1 MNSGEVV
8 NTNIKYRL
16 EFSKTD
22 RMVFIGHLDLLKF
35 FQRTFKRA
43 GIPIGHS
50 WGFNPHQLTT
60 FAVPLAL
67 GVSSVGEI
75 LDIQLTEKMD
85 CDVIKDTLNN
95 NLPEGI
101 DILQVVELEFSAE
114 NCAAAVDYADYCVT
128 LDDKYDNINEVVNEV
143 LSAEEINIERTV
155 KKKNKIVNDQSFT
168 TNIFP
173 IRLVDDQY
181 LADVV
186 NDFVMA
192 PSLRSPVAT
201 IHDNNIELYIDK
213 PDANTKSTPAAYK
226 FGGGLEVNEIR
237 LSYIGK
243 PGIVKFNEDIGG
255 TDVDCE
261 LPESMHVDIVNH
273 AVDLYRT
280 SLNCGIVGAQGAQQQ
295 QQRENV
301 RNNARDEGYEPNSR

>member
-1 MNSGEVV
+1 MTTAEMHQMFRNYAQQMGMQNVRAILPSQ
-8 NTNIKYRL
+8 I
-16 EFSKTD
+16 
-22 RMVFIGHLDLLKF
+22 DLLLNNSISDTVNQVIAQNIGTTSDRVITDNSKLNQVNALKSLYKVWKAKVQLPTAKTNYIASYILPLDNF
-35 FQRTFKRA
+35 
-43 GIPIGHS
+43 GIAS
-50 WGFNPHQLTT
+50 E
-60 FAVPLAL
+60 A
-67 GVSSVGEI
+67 
-75 LDIQLTEKMD
+75 
-85 CDVIKDTLNN
+85 KDTTIKKGDNVYAT
-95 NLPEGI
+95 PG
-101 DILQVVELEFSAE
+101 S
-114 NCAAAVDYADYCVT
+114 VDNG
-128 LDDKYDNINEVVNEV
+128 KP
-143 LSAEEINIERTV
+143 
-155 KKKNKIVNDQSFT
+155 NKIEYFFLVDLSIDYVKAEGGSSFT

-213 PDANTKSTPAAYK
+213 PDANTKGTPNAYK
-226 FGGGLEVNEIR
+226 FGGGLDVNEIR

-261 LPESMHVDIVNH
+261 LPESMHVDIVKH

-280 SLNCGIVGAQGAQQQ
+280 ALNGGIVGAQGAQQQ

-301 RNNARDEGYEPNSR
+301 RNNARDEGYEPTSR

>member
-1 MNSGEVV
+1 MTTAEMHQMFRNYAQQMGMQNVRAILPSQ
-8 NTNIKYRL
+8 I
-16 EFSKTD
+16 
-22 RMVFIGHLDLLKF
+22 DLL
-35 FQRTFKRA
+35 
-43 GIPIGHS
+43 
-50 WGFNPHQLTT
+50 
-60 FAVPLAL
+60 
-67 GVSSVGEI
+67 
-75 LDIQLTEKMD
+75 
-85 CDVIKDTLNN
+85 LNN
-95 NLPEGI
+95 SISDTVNQVIAQNIGSTSDRVITDNSKLNQVNALKSLYKVWKAKVKLPAAKTNYIASYVLPLDNFGI
-101 DILQVVELEFSAE
+101 ASEAKDSTIKKGDNVYATPGSADNGKPTKIE
-114 NCAAAVDYADYCVT
+114 YFFLVDLSIDYVKADGG
-128 LDDKYDNINEVVNEV
+128 
-143 LSAEEINIERTV
+143 S
-155 KKKNKIVNDQSFT
+155 SFT

-201 IHDNNIELYIDK
+201 IHDNTIELYIDK
-213 PDANTKSTPAAYK
+213 PDANTKTTPDAYK

-243 PGIVKFNEDIGG
+243 PGIVRFNEDIGG

-261 LPESMHVDIVNH
+261 LPESMHVDIVKH

-280 SLNCGIVGAQGAQQQ
+280 ALNGGIVGAQGAQQQ

>member
-1 MNSGEVV
+1 MTTAEMHQMFRNYAQQMGMQNVRAILPSQ
-8 NTNIKYRL
+8 I
-16 EFSKTD
+16 
-22 RMVFIGHLDLLKF
+22 DLL
-35 FQRTFKRA
+35 
-43 GIPIGHS
+43 
-50 WGFNPHQLTT
+50 
-60 FAVPLAL
+60 
-67 GVSSVGEI
+67 
-75 LDIQLTEKMD
+75 
-85 CDVIKDTLNN
+85 LNN
-95 NLPEGI
+95 SISDTVN
-101 DILQVVELEFSAE
+101 QVIAQNIGSTSDRVITDNSKLNQVNALKSLYK
-114 NCAAAVDYADYCVT
+114 VWKGKVT
-128 LDDKYDNINEVVNEV
+128 LPTPKTNYIASYMLPLENFGIATEAKETKIKKGDNVYGAPGSADVGKPKKIEYFFLVD
-143 LSAEEINIERTV
+143 LSIDYV
-155 KKKNKIVNDQSFT
+155 KADGGSLFT

-173 IRLVDDQY
+173 IRLIDDQY

-201 IHDNNIELYIDK
+201 IHDNTIELYIDK

-261 LPESMHVDIVNH
+261 LPESMHVDIVKH

-280 SLNCGIVGAQGAQQQ
+280 ALNGGIVGAQGAQQQ

>member
-85 CDVIKDTLNN
+85 CGGNKDTLNN
-95 NLPEGI
+95 NLPGGN
-101 DILQVVELEFSAE
+101 DIFQVVEIGFKSGNFSA
-114 NCAAAVDYADYCVT
+114 AGGYAD
-128 LDDKYDNINEVVNEV
+128 
-143 LSAEEINIERTV
+143 
-155 KKKNKIVNDQSFT
+155 
-168 TNIFP
+168 
-173 IRLVDDQY
+173 
-181 LADVV
+181 
-186 NDFVMA
+186 
-192 PSLRSPVAT
+192 
-201 IHDNNIELYIDK
+201 
-213 PDANTKSTPAAYK
+213 
-226 FGGGLEVNEIR
+226 
-237 LSYIGK
+237 
-243 PGIVKFNEDIGG
+243 
-255 TDVDCE
+255 
-261 LPESMHVDIVNH
+261 
-273 AVDLYRT
+273 
-280 SLNCGIVGAQGAQQQ
+280 
-295 QQRENV
+295 
-301 RNNARDEGYEPNSR
+301 

>member
-155 KKKNKIVNDQSFT
+155 KKKTKIVNIRPFIKSIVVDNDGDKT
-168 TNIFP
+168 EIYTNIATGSQGNLK
-173 IRLVDDQY
+173 I
-181 LADVV
+181 DVLL
-186 NDFVMA
+186 D
-192 PSLRSPVAT
+192 
-201 IHDNNIELYIDK
+201 YI
-213 PDANTKSTPAAYK
+213 YK
-226 FGGGLEVNEIR
+226 KMGVEFRFE
-237 LSYIGK
+237 K
-243 PGIVKFNEDIGG
+243 
-255 TDVDCE
+255 
-261 LPESMHVDIVNH
+261 VDILRGT
-273 AVDLYRT
+273 LYT
-280 SLNCGIVGAQGAQQQ
+280 DHKGELLPLCL
-295 QQRENV
+295 E
-301 RNNARDEGYEPNSR
+301 EEFM

>member
-1 MNSGEVV
+1 MVLLNSVEVFALNSGEVV

-128 LDDKYDNINEVVNEV
+128 LDDKYNNINEVVNEV

-155 KKKNKIVNDQSFT
+155 KKKTKIVN
-168 TNIFP
+168 
-173 IRLVDDQY
+173 IRPFIKSIVVD
-181 LADVV
+181 
-186 NDFVMA
+186 NDG
-192 PSLRSPVAT
+192 
-201 IHDNNIELYIDK
+201 DK
-213 PDANTKSTPAAYK
+213 PEIYANIATGSQGNLKIDVLLDYIYK
-226 FGGGLEVNEIR
+226 KMGVEFRFE
-237 LSYIGK
+237 K
-243 PGIVKFNEDIGG
+243 
-255 TDVDCE
+255 
-261 LPESMHVDIVNH
+261 VDILRGT
-273 AVDLYRT
+273 LYT
-280 SLNCGIVGAQGAQQQ
+280 DHKGELLPLCL
-295 QQRENV
+295 E
-301 RNNARDEGYEPNSR
+301 EEFM

>member
-1 MNSGEVV
+1 MLNSGEVV

-85 CDVIKDTLNN
+85 CEEIKNTLNN
-95 NLPEGI
+95 NLPEGV
-101 DILQVVELEFSAE
+101 DILQVVELQFSAE

-128 LDDKYDNINEVVNEV
+128 LDGKYDNINEVVNEI
-143 LSAEEINIERTV
+143 LSTEEINIERTV
-155 KKKNKIVNDQSFT
+155 KKKTKIVNIRPFIKSIVVDNEGDKT
-168 TNIFP
+168 EIYANIATGSQGNLKIDVLLDYIYKKMGVEF
-173 IRLVDDQY
+173 RFEKVDI
-181 LADVV
+181 
-186 NDFVMA
+186 
-192 PSLRSPVAT
+192 LRST
-201 IHDNNIELYIDK
+201 LYTDHKGELL
-213 PDANTKSTPAAYK
+213 PLC
-226 FGGGLEVNEIR
+226 LEEE
-237 LSYIGK
+237 
-243 PGIVKFNEDIGG
+243 F
-255 TDVDCE
+255 
-261 LPESMHVDIVNH
+261 M
-273 AVDLYRT
+273 
-280 SLNCGIVGAQGAQQQ
+280 
-295 QQRENV
+295 
-301 RNNARDEGYEPNSR
+301 